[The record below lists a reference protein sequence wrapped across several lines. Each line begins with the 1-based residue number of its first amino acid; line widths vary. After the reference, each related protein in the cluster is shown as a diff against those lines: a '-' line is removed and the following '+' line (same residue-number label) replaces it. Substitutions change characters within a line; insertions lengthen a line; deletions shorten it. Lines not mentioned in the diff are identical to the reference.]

1 MPVITEVAPNL
12 YRFSVYVPEANIQF
26 NSFLAKDEEPLLFH
40 AGLKGMFP
48 LFREAV
54 ASLIEPSRLRW
65 IAFSHFESDE
75 CGALNEWLALAP
87 NAQPMCSVIGA
98 IVSVNDFAI
107 RPARQTTDGEVLTT
121 GKYRFRFCQTPH
133 LPHGWDAGLLFEETE
148 RTLLCSDLLH
158 QEGDVEARTESD
170 VIDRVR
176 QALVNYQAGILAN
189 YLPYTPL
196 TGRLLNGLADLHP
209 KTLAAMHG
217 STFVGDGA
225 RALQDLHTLFREV
238 FGGA

>member
-1 MPVITEVAPNL
+1 MPVITEVAPDL
-12 YRFSVYVPEANIQF
+12 YRLSVYVPEFHLQF
-26 NSFLAKDEEPLLFH
+26 NSFLVKDEEPLLFH
-40 AGLKGMFP
+40 TGLKGMFP
-48 LFREAV
+48 LYREAV
-54 ASLIEPSRLRW
+54 ASLIEPAQLRW

-87 NAQPMCSVIGA
+87 NAQPVCSVIGA

-107 RPARQTTDGEVLTT
+107 RPARQMSDGEVLAT

-133 LPHGWDAGLLFEETE
+133 LPHGWDAGLLFEETQK
-148 RTLLCSDLLH
+148 TLLCSDLLH
-158 QEGDVEARTESD
+158 QEDDVEARTESD

-176 QALVNYQAGILAN
+176 RALVNYQAGILAN
-189 YLPYTPL
+189 YLPYTPF
-196 TGRLLNGLADLHP
+196 TGRLLNGLADLNP

-217 STFVGDGA
+217 STFVGDGR

>member
-1 MPVITEVAPNL
+1 MTARGKV
-12 YRFSVYVPEANIQF
+12 FSILVV
-26 NSFLAKDEEPLLFH
+26 KDEEPLLFH
-40 AGLKGMFP
+40 TGLKGMFP
-48 LFREAV
+48 LYREAV
-54 ASLIEPSRLRW
+54 ASLIEPSHLRW

-87 NAQPMCSVIGA
+87 NAQPACSLIGA
-98 IVSVNDFAI
+98 IVSVNDFAS
-107 RPARQTTDGEVLTT
+107 RPPRPMSDGEMLAT

-133 LPHGWDAGLLFEETE
+133 LPHGWDAGLLFEETQ

-158 QEGDVEARTESD
+158 QENVVEARTESD

-176 QALVNYQAGILAN
+176 QTLVNYQAGILAN

-196 TGRLLNGLADLHP
+196 TGRLMNGLVELNP

-217 STFVGDGA
+217 STFVGDGR
-225 RALQDLHTLFREV
+225 RALQDLNTLLREV
-238 FGGA
+238 FGWA

>member
-1 MPVITEVAPNL
+1 MPVITEVAPDL
-12 YRFSVYVPEANIQF
+12 YQLSVYVPEFHLQF
-26 NSFLAKDEEPLLFH
+26 NSFLVKDDEPLLFH

-87 NAQPMCSVIGA
+87 NAAPACSVIGA
-98 IVSVNDFAI
+98 IVSVGDFAS
-107 RPARQTTDGEVLTT
+107 RPARQLSDGEVLTT

-133 LPHGWDAGLLFEETE
+133 LPHGWDAGLLFEETQ

-158 QEGDVEARTESD
+158 QEEDVAPLIESD
-170 VIDRVR
+170 VIERVR
-176 QALVNYQAGILAN
+176 RALTNYQAGILAN

-196 TGRLLNGLADLHP
+196 TGRLMNGLADLNP

-217 STFVGDGA
+217 STYVGDG
-225 RALQDLHTLFREV
+225 RRTLQDLHTLLREV